1 MYLARNK
8 PALTHGT
15 LAPCLDPSSKPYA
28 GKRGD
33 AKGGRHYA
41 PPGVWKKAPG
51 RVGADGI
58 AASRSADWGRGE
70 KIYCAII
77 IVHQW
82 FLRN

>member
-8 PALTHGT
+8 PALTRRT
-15 LAPCLDPSSKPYA
+15 LAICSPPDPKPYA
-28 GKRGD
+28 GKREK

-41 PPGVWKKAPG
+41 PPGVWKKALG
-51 RVGADGI
+51 RVVADGI